1 MYITSP
7 RAPRFKHPPARRPWP
22 RNIPTFVRSR
32 EWRRVQNTTAAA
44 AARRAQS
51 ACRYRGEEGQGGIL
65 ADKWKGGEETRM
77 GRSTRSTLAELR
89 GIRWRE
95 IYRDLQIMRLCF
107 KPSSS
112 NLRFLLSLPSSGT
125 TLRFQGSSRWWV
137 SRRDSIFWDGR
148 KFWKRGIPPLRLFFG
163 KLWRIERK
171 NAGILEFVRFLRNS
185 QRTISRIFSFLFCKD
200 LEDENIEYWI
210 NFCKTF
216 V

>member
-1 MYITSP
+1 
-7 RAPRFKHPPARRPWP
+7 
-22 RNIPTFVRSR
+22 
-32 EWRRVQNTTAAA
+32 
-44 AARRAQS
+44 
-51 ACRYRGEEGQGGIL
+51 
-65 ADKWKGGEETRM
+65 M

-137 SRRDSIFWDGR
+137 SRRNSIFWDGR

-171 NAGILEFVRFLRNS
+171 NGSWDLGIRARCFLRNS
-185 QRTISRIFSFLFCKD
+185 QRMISLIFSFLFYRDLKD
-200 LEDENIEYWI
+200 QNIEY
-210 NFCKTF
+210 
-216 V
+216 